1 MANYKVSYKVLKQQ
15 GEELK
20 AVAKLLDGYNERLN
34 QVASRLGQDETL
46 AQIRTN
52 LQKFGVQL
60 GESRAIINT
69 AGELLSKSVESYSN
83 VETRQ
88 VKRVDSLKAH
98 NRDFYQNPVVVAS
111 AGGAAGIGAA
121 AMSSGSADASL
132 SAAASFG
139 SSDSAN
145 VHTID
150 FIESG
155 TAAADLTA
163 AAGTVG
169 SGGESGVFS
178 SISDATGISPEA
190 AAGLGGV
197 AAGAAMGVG
206 GVIGAQQLKKKTDE
220 KAAREKTDQKKTAAP
235 ASHKPQAPSPKNDAG
250 KINLGRS
257 RAGTANTPSREER
270 TAPPPAAAEDHEL
283 TALEAKLKA
292 AREKAEDLN
301 LD

>member
-34 QVASRLGQDETL
+34 QVISRLGQDETL
-46 AQIRTN
+46 TQIRTN
-52 LQKFGVQL
+52 LQKLGVQL

-111 AGGAAGIGAA
+111 VGGAAGIAAA
-121 AMSSGSADASL
+121 AMSSSSADASP
-132 SAAASFG
+132 SAAASF
-139 SSDSAN
+139 SYSDSAN

-150 FIESG
+150 FIEPG
-155 TAAADLTA
+155 TAGVDLTA

-169 SGGESGVFS
+169 SGGVFS
-178 SISDATGISPEA
+178 HISDATGISPEA
-190 AAGLGGV
+190 AAGIGGV

-206 GVIGAQQLKKKTDE
+206 GVIGAQQLKKKADE
-220 KAAREKTDQKKTAAP
+220 KAARENPDQRKTDAP
-235 ASHKPQAPSPKNDAG
+235 GHKPQPPSPKNDAG
-250 KINLGRS
+250 KSNLGRPG
-257 RAGTANTPSREER
+257 AGTANTPPRKEER
-270 TAPPPAAAEDHEL
+270 RAAPPAAAEDLEL

-301 LD
+301 VN

>member
-34 QVASRLGQDETL
+34 QVVSRLGQDGTL

-69 AGELLSKSVESYSN
+69 AGELLNKSVESYSN

-98 NRDFYQNPVVVAS
+98 NRDFYQNPIVVAS
-111 AGGAAGIGAA
+111 VGGAAGIAAA
-121 AMSSGSADASL
+121 AMSSGSADASP
-132 SAAASFG
+132 SAAASF
-139 SSDSAN
+139 SYSDSAN

-150 FIESG
+150 FSEPG
-155 TAAADLTA
+155 TAGVDLTA

-169 SGGESGVFS
+169 SGGVFS
-178 SISDATGISPEA
+178 HISDATGISPEA
-190 AAGLGGV
+190 AAGIGGV

-206 GVIGAQQLKKKTDE
+206 GVIGAQQLKKKADE
-220 KAAREKTDQKKTAAP
+220 KAARENPDQGKTDAP
-235 ASHKPQAPSPKNDAG
+235 AGHKPQPPSPKNDAG
-250 KINLGRS
+250 KINLGRPG
-257 RAGTANTPSREER
+257 AGTANTPPRKEER
-270 TAPPPAAAEDHEL
+270 TAAPPAAAQDHEL

-292 AREKAEDLN
+292 AREKVEDLN
-301 LD
+301 VN

>member
-34 QVASRLGQDETL
+34 QVVSRLGQDETL

-69 AGELLSKSVESYSN
+69 AGELLNKSVESYSN

-98 NRDFYQNPVVVAS
+98 NRDFYQNPIVVAS
-111 AGGAAGIGAA
+111 VGGAAGIAAA
-121 AMSSGSADASL
+121 AMSSGSADASP
-132 SAAASFG
+132 SAAASF
-139 SSDSAN
+139 SYSDSAN

-150 FIESG
+150 FSEPG
-155 TAAADLTA
+155 TAGVDLTA

-169 SGGESGVFS
+169 SGGVFS
-178 SISDATGISPEA
+178 HISDATGISPEA
-190 AAGLGGV
+190 AAGIGGV

-206 GVIGAQQLKKKTDE
+206 GVIGAQQLKKKADE
-220 KAAREKTDQKKTAAP
+220 KAARENPDQGKTDAP
-235 ASHKPQAPSPKNDAG
+235 AGHKPQPPSPKNDAG
-250 KINLGRS
+250 KINLGRPG
-257 RAGTANTPSREER
+257 AGTANTPPRKEER
-270 TAPPPAAAEDHEL
+270 TAAPPAAAQDHEL

-292 AREKAEDLN
+292 AREKVEDLN
-301 LD
+301 VN

>member
-34 QVASRLGQDETL
+34 QVVSRLGQDETL
-46 AQIRTN
+46 TQIRTN

-111 AGGAAGIGAA
+111 VGGAAGIAAA
-121 AMSSGSADASL
+121 AMSSSSADASP
-132 SAAASFG
+132 SAAASF
-139 SSDSAN
+139 SYSDSAN

-150 FIESG
+150 FIEPG
-155 TAAADLTA
+155 TAGVDLTA

-169 SGGESGVFS
+169 SGGVFS
-178 SISDATGISPEA
+178 HISDATGISPEA
-190 AAGLGGV
+190 AAGIGGV

-206 GVIGAQQLKKKTDE
+206 GVIGAQQLKKKADE
-220 KAAREKTDQKKTAAP
+220 KAARENPDQRKTDAP
-235 ASHKPQAPSPKNDAG
+235 GHKPQPPSPKNDAG
-250 KINLGRS
+250 KSNLGRPG
-257 RAGTANTPSREER
+257 AGTANTPPRKEER
-270 TAPPPAAAEDHEL
+270 RAAPPAAAEDLEL

-301 LD
+301 VN